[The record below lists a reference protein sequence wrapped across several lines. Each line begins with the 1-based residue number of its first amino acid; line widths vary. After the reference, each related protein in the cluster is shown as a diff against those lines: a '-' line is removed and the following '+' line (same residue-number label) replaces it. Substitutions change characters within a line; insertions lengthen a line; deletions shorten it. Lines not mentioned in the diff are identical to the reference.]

1 MLPAIMTC
9 SKWPRCGWSALAR
22 AINYAYVSKWLA
34 DCSCLLFYA
43 DAALFVYLLLLL
55 FACLRVF
62 FISLLAPVAS
72 RAFDN

>member
-1 MLPAIMTC
+1 MWMVGL
-9 SKWPRCGWSALAR
+9 G
-22 AINYAYVSKWLA
+22 AINYAYVSKWLT

-62 FISLLAPVAS
+62 LIFLFISLLAPVSAS

>member
-9 SKWPRCGWSALAR
+9 SKWPRCGWPALAR

-62 FISLLAPVAS
+62 LNFFYKFFGAS
-72 RAFDN
+72 FS

>member
-62 FISLLAPVAS
+62 LCLLAPISAS